1 MKRIIIALALMAQL
15 PALAQNF
22 TLNGVINDKSYD
34 GLYLY
39 LRRVAVTNSR
49 ESTMVDSAM
58 IKDGRFHF
66 ELTVTSPYV
75 GHLALPEKDPVHH
88 FLYALPETDCIVEPD
103 ANVTLT
109 YDAADPYAITLTGGR
124 ISADYDATV
133 LTANRQCRQ
142 QTSQLMKQREAD
154 EQKAPY
160 TDAQNDAYSK
170 KITAIYA
177 TMKLAT
183 ATFIKHNIG
192 NDAGATV
199 LFASGPDYLGQATFD
214 SLAHVV
220 KPELL
225 AAYNTRVAK
234 EKAEVEQELK
244 AREYNRPGVPYT
256 DFVSKTSDGRTVK
269 LSDYLKPGHILLVDF
284 WASWCVPCQMEIP
297 HIKEL
302 YKQWHDKGF
311 DVISVSLDTKHAAWE
326 KAIARNKMPWPQLS
340 TLEGFSA
347 DAAKRYAVGAI
358 PFVILIDQ
366 QGRLALVNM
375 HGDVLDKKIAELLQ

>member
-88 FLYALPETDCIVEPD
+88 FLYVLPETDCIVEPD

-177 TMKLAT
+177 TMKPAT

-192 NDAGATV
+192 NDVGATM
-199 LFASGPDYLGQATFD
+199 LFATGPDYLGQATFD
-214 SLAHVV
+214 SLAHIVKGTQSPGIQPTGRALHRLRFEDFRRAHREAVRLPQARPHPLGRLLGVV
-220 KPELL
+220 VRAL
-225 AAYNTRVAK
+225 
-234 EKAEVEQELK
+234 
-244 AREYNRPGVPYT
+244 
-256 DFVSKTSDGRTVK
+256 SDGDSAYQGTV
-269 LSDYLKPGHILLVDF
+269 
-284 WASWCVPCQMEIP
+284 
-297 HIKEL
+297 
-302 YKQWHDKGF
+302 
-311 DVISVSLDTKHAAWE
+311 
-326 KAIARNKMPWPQLS
+326 
-340 TLEGFSA
+340 
-347 DAAKRYAVGAI
+347 
-358 PFVILIDQ
+358 
-366 QGRLALVNM
+366 
-375 HGDVLDKKIAELLQ
+375 